1 MDNNIVESDQKN
13 FFKRIEDS
21 VEYEGAM
28 PEMDDFAKFWRGIS
42 ERDDCI
48 HNMPW
53 MDKIREELKQK
64 FTSVKESDIT
74 ENELNSEI
82 KKRKNWT
89 AQGVDGI
96 QNLQQKRFRP
106 AQKALKKAL
115 EQIRNNNRLIPTWRP
130 LGRTLLIPKSKDLS
144 HEKN

>member
-1 MDNNIVESDQKN
+1 MGNNIVESDQKN

-21 VEYEGAM
+21 MEYEGAM
-28 PEMDDFAKFWRGIS
+28 PEMDSFVKFWRGIS
-42 ERDDCI
+42 ERDDCT

-53 MDKIREELKQK
+53 MDKIREELKEK

-74 ENELNSEI
+74 ENKLNSEI

-89 AQGVDGI
+89 A
-96 QNLQQKRFRP
+96 P
-106 AQKALKKAL
+106 A
-115 EQIRNNNRLIPTWRP
+115 
-130 LGRTLLIPKSKDLS
+130 KDLS